1 MPLNFNPFKEF
12 GVTDHKQYKKYP
24 FLQSSSINTLKLKID
39 GSIRDNFM
47 FPERLLILGEPGIG
61 KSTALFYVEELLNET
76 KKCNVFLLTNLFT
89 DADDFKKETG
99 EDLYETIKN
108 KTYFLVDFPDT
119 IHSGNFKNFLDFL
132 WTLIHHKNYEN
143 INFVFAC
150 NISHYSRSL
159 NLSEILNKFERFRL
173 ERWSREET
181 EKLVKS
187 RLQMGGSNNYFD
199 EKVYDIIH
207 KYSKGIPRNII
218 CASKALVEKFFT
230 SEAITNEQA
239 ESLLGEEYLD
249 KIIDDRTED
258 LGKRLLYRQVIGI
271 IKNNYNSEVQM
282 QKDLIELMIK
292 QLSIGRN
299 KAMSTLSELHKFG
312 ILTFTKGGL
321 NNTNKIISLK

>member
-24 FLQSSSINTLKLKID
+24 FLQSISINNLKLKID

-47 FPERLLILGEPGIG
+47 CPERLLILGEPGIG
-61 KSTALFYVEELLNET
+61 KSTALFYVEDLLNEA

-99 EDLYETIKN
+99 EDLYEMIKD

-119 IHSGNFKNFLDFL
+119 IHSSNFKRFLDFL
-132 WTLIHHKNYEN
+132 WTLIHHKNYDN
-143 INFVFAC
+143 INFVFAL
-150 NISHYSRSL
+150 NISHFNRSL

-173 ERWSREET
+173 ERWNKEES
-181 EKLVKS
+181 ECLVKS
-187 RLQMGGSNNYFD
+187 RLQMAGSNNYFNA
-199 EKVYDIIH
+199 EVYEVIFR
-207 KYSKGIPRNII
+207 YSKGIPRNII

-230 SEAITNEQA
+230 SETISKEQA
-239 ESLLGEEYLD
+239 DSILKEEYLD

-271 IKNNYNSEVQM
+271 VKNKYNCEVQM
-282 QKDLIELMIK
+282 QKDLIEVMIK

-299 KAMSTLSELHKFG
+299 KAMATLSELHKFG